1 MYLYHFGLRQLPF
14 TITPNTQFYCE
25 LNSHVEAVKV
35 VLTALK
41 TGEGFIKITGEVGTG
56 KTLLCRRLLDEIP
69 DYFRTA
75 YVPDSY
81 LNPEELRRAIAHELE
96 VDTQAVDTEHQL
108 ARALQQRL
116 LEINQSGQSVVL
128 LIDEAQALPED
139 SLEAVRL
146 LSNLETE
153 SRKLIHIVLIGQPEL
168 DQRLQQH
175 RFRQLRQRI
184 SFSYQLTAMN
194 AAETA
199 RYIGHRMNVG
209 GYKGAPIFPAAVVT
223 ATYQAS
229 RGIPRLVNMLCHK
242 MLLLAY
248 GEGRHQITR
257 KDLKLAAA
265 DTEDVSQQSGRPEL
279 WLWIGLFSTALVAV
293 LLLLFYDQLPVHN
306 WLSGLLP

>member
-25 LNSHVEAVKV
+25 SKSHAEAVKV

-41 TGEGFIKITGEVGTG
+41 TGEGFIKVTGEVGTG
-56 KTLLCRRLLDEIP
+56 KTLLCRRLLEEIP

-96 VDTQAVDTEHQL
+96 VDTQAIETEHQL

-116 LEINQSGQSVVL
+116 VQINQSGQSVVL

-153 SRKLIHIVLIGQPEL
+153 TRKLIHIVLVGQPEL
-168 DQRLQQH
+168 DDRLQQH

-184 SFSYQLTAMN
+184 SFSYRLTAMN

-199 RYIGHRMNVG
+199 QYIGHRMTVA
-209 GYKGAPIFPAAVVT
+209 GYKGAPIFSAPVVT
-223 ATYQAS
+223 GVYQAS

-248 GEGRHQITR
+248 GEGRHHLTL

-265 DTEDVSQQSGRPEL
+265 DTEDATHQPRRGRLLL
-279 WLWIGLFSTALVAV
+279 WGGLLVTAVILALVA
-293 LLLLFYDQLPVHN
+293 LFYEQLPLHH
-306 WLSGLLP
+306 WMRSISP